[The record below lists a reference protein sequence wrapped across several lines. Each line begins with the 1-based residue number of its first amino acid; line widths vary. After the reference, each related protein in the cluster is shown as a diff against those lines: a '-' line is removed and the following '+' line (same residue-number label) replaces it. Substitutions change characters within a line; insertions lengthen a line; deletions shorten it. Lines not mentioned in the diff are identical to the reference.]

1 MADFFDDSVTQD
13 RVERDYFTSTEKYK
27 KFVNP
32 APKIEGV
39 DTESITKAVLKQV
52 EGKIAQGG
60 VAGTPGP
67 KGDRG
72 PAGERGPAGPAGP
85 AGERGPAGP
94 AGPAGPVGPA
104 GPAGGGAGGAG
115 TPGPKGDRGPEG
127 PAGPAG
133 PAGERGPAGPA
144 GPAGERGPA
153 GPAGGAGEATIPA
166 ELTAAT
172 SVTTALVKTD
182 AINSHT
188 AGATVSLKAPTRVE
202 GLFMAGALGASGGQ
216 ANFSTNAPA
225 NRPAVS
231 IKSPNGQKAAPLQ
244 ILLDTNVVA
253 AFTPDGKLMITA
265 PTEDNQAATKK
276 YVDDA
281 IAKALAAR
289 G

>member
-67 KGDRG
+67 KG
-72 PAGERGPAGPAGP
+72 ERGPAGP
-85 AGERGPAGP
+85 AGERGP
-94 AGPAGPVGPA
+94 
-104 GPAGGGAGGAG
+104 
-115 TPGPKGDRGPEG
+115 EG
-127 PAGPAG
+127 PAGP
-133 PAGERGPAGPA
+133 
-144 GPAGERGPA
+144 
-153 GPAGGAGEATIPA
+153 AGEATIPA

-188 AGATVSLKAPTRVE
+188 AGSTVSLKAPTRVE

-281 IAKALAAR
+281 IAKAIAAR

>member
-67 KGDRG
+67 NGDR
-72 PAGERGPAGPAGP
+72 
-85 AGERGPAGP
+85 
-94 AGPAGPVGPA
+94 
-104 GPAGGGAGGAG
+104 
-115 TPGPKGDRGPEG
+115 
-127 PAGPAG
+127 
-133 PAGERGPAGPA
+133 
-144 GPAGERGPA
+144 

-166 ELTAAT
+166 ELMAAT

-188 AGATVSLKAPTRVE
+188 AGATVSLKAPTRAE

-281 IAKALAAR
+281 IAKALAKR

>member
-72 PAGERGPAGPAGP
+72 PA
-85 AGERGPAGP
+85 
-94 AGPAGPVGPA
+94 
-104 GPAGGGAGGAG
+104 
-115 TPGPKGDRGPEG
+115 
-127 PAGPAG
+127 
-133 PAGERGPAGPA
+133 
-144 GPAGERGPA
+144 GPA

-281 IAKALAAR
+281 IAKAIAAR

>member
-39 DTESITKAVLKQV
+39 DTESITKVVLKQV

-60 VAGTPGP
+60 V
-67 KGDRG
+67 
-72 PAGERGPAGPAGP
+72 
-85 AGERGPAGP
+85 
-94 AGPAGPVGPA
+94 
-104 GPAGGGAGGAG
+104 
-115 TPGPKGDRGPEG
+115 
-127 PAGPAG
+127 
-133 PAGERGPAGPA
+133 
-144 GPAGERGPA
+144 A

-216 ANFSTNAPA
+216 TNFSTNAPA

-231 IKSPNGQKAAPLQ
+231 IKSTNGQKAAPLQ

>member
-1 MADFFDDSVTQD
+1 MADFFDDSATQD
-13 RVERDYFTSTEKYK
+13 RIERDYFTSNEKYK

-32 APKIEGV
+32 APKIDGV

-60 VAGTPGP
+60 GAGTPGT
-67 KGDRG
+67 KGPTGD
-72 PAGERGPAGPAGP
+72 
-85 AGERGPAGP
+85 RGPAGP
-94 AGPAGPVGPA
+94 AGPAGPKGPQGDPGPKGPQGDPGPRGPAGPA
-104 GPAGGGAGGAG
+104 GPAGGAGGGAG
-115 TPGPKGDRGPEG
+115 TPGPAG
-127 PAGPAG
+127 PAGERGPAG

-153 GPAGGAGEATIPA
+153 GEATIPA
-166 ELTAAT
+166 ELTVEK
-172 SVTTALVKTD
+172 SVDTALVKTD

-265 PTEDNQAATKK
+265 PTEENQAATKK

-281 IAKALAAR
+281 IAAAIAAR

>member
-72 PAGERGPAGPAGP
+72 PAGPAGP
-85 AGERGPAGP
+85 AGERGPA
-94 AGPAGPVGPA
+94 
-104 GPAGGGAGGAG
+104 
-115 TPGPKGDRGPEG
+115 
-127 PAGPAG
+127 
-133 PAGERGPAGPA
+133 
-144 GPAGERGPA
+144 GPA

-216 ANFSTNAPA
+216 ANFSSNAPA

>member
-1 MADFFDDSVTQD
+1 MADFFDDSATQD
-13 RVERDYFTSTEKYK
+13 RIERDYFTSNEKYK

-60 VAGTPGP
+60 GGAGTPGP
-67 KGDRG
+67 KGPTGD
-72 PAGERGPAGPAGP
+72 
-85 AGERGPAGP
+85 RGPAGP
-94 AGPAGPVGPA
+94 AGPAGPKGPQGDPGPKGPQGDPGPRGPAGPA
-104 GPAGGGAGGAG
+104 GPAGGAGGGAG
-115 TPGPKGDRGPEG
+115 TP
-127 PAGPAG
+127 GPAG

-153 GPAGGAGEATIPA
+153 GPDGQATIPA
-166 ELTAAT
+166 ELTVDK
-172 SVTTALVKTD
+172 SVDTALVKTD

-281 IAKALAAR
+281 IAAAIAAR

>member
-72 PAGERGPAGPAGP
+72 PAGP
-85 AGERGPAGP
+85 AGERGPA
-94 AGPAGPVGPA
+94 
-104 GPAGGGAGGAG
+104 
-115 TPGPKGDRGPEG
+115 
-127 PAGPAG
+127 
-133 PAGERGPAGPA
+133 
-144 GPAGERGPA
+144 GPA

-281 IAKALAAR
+281 IAKAIAAR